1 MNDMSDVP
9 METIRADF
17 DRLAHLDAD
26 GWSHNSHYHPF
37 LLRQLPPRLD
47 TALEIG
53 CGRGA
58 FARLLADRARQVV
71 ALDLSNEMIRLASD
85 ASAAYPNIEYR
96 QGDILEW
103 EVPAEAFDCVA
114 AIATLHH
121 IPLEPVLRKVKD
133 TLKPG
138 GMLLVLDLYQ
148 AHTAL
153 DYIWGAAGIPAS
165 RLTRL
170 LKTGWQR
177 PSHEAQEAWA
187 AHGQHD
193 SYLTLGQVRAAAAGL
208 PGAQVRRHLLWRYS
222 LVWRKP

>member
-1 MNDMSDVP
+1 MNDMPDVP
-9 METIRADF
+9 IETIRADF

-26 GWSHNSHYHPF
+26 GWSHNSHYHPY
-37 LLRQLPPRLD
+37 LLRLLPPRLD
-47 TALEIG
+47 AALEIG

-71 ALDLSNEMIRLASD
+71 ALDLSGEMIRLAED
-85 ASAAYPNIEYR
+85 ASTAYPNIAYR
-96 QGDILEW
+96 QGDILDW
-103 EVPAEAFDCVA
+103 DIPAESFDCVA

-133 TLKPG
+133 ALRPG
-138 GMLLVLDLYQ
+138 GTLLVLDLYQ
-148 AHTAL
+148 ADTAL
-153 DYIWGAAGIPAS
+153 DYAWGVVGFPAS
-165 RLTRL
+165 WLMRL
-170 LKTGWQR
+170 LKTGRQH

-193 SYLTLGQVRAAAAGL
+193 SYLTLEQVRAAAAGL